1 MGWFRSAEM
10 KYMSLVVPETQI
22 YQILCELGERG
33 VVQFTDVRS
42 SIPLAPA
49 V

>member
-10 KYMSLVVPETQI
+10 KYMSLVVPVPQI

-33 VVQFTDVRS
+33 VMQFTDVR
-42 SIPLAPA
+42 L
-49 V
+49 